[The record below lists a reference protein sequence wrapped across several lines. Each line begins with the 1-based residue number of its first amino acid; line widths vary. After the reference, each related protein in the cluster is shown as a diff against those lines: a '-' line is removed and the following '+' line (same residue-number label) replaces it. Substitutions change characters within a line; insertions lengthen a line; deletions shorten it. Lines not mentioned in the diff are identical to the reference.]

1 MVGSLLALI
10 IAAVVLCA
18 AAALRGGEYDEA
30 YTAFLANGTPRPD
43 WPTTPFR
50 AGDAISATHVG
61 TTAAAIA
68 GNLRSGDVH
77 PPLYFWAAWAWRE
90 AAGPS
95 LFATRLLS
103 VISALAALALV
114 GAIACTRAIPPM
126 PAMLLCLGSYGFTY
140 TGTIARGF
148 ALAQLLNL
156 LGAWAVLRTRHPA
169 AALAAGTAFGA
180 AAFANYLA
188 VFTAGAFLLWLLVTR
203 AWRRAAGLA
212 LGMVPF
218 LAGSAWFF
226 LAQRGSRQGQFP
238 PFEFLPSL
246 VRLAQYQ
253 AAALLGGLPLY
264 AGTARPF
271 LAALLAL
278 LCAALAMLILY
289 RVRRLP
295 PPLLLA
301 TVATPAGLLAL
312 GFVFNTTP
320 IELRYL
326 AFSAPFVALL
336 LAAVLTP
343 RLCALILAVQAAA
356 IAGMLIRPE
365 TMQPQAQAALD
376 AASLAGPD
384 GLVLLPRGNDGVG
397 VAGAFLLA
405 APAGMRAMIITTA
418 PDPATITAPR
428 AVLVLLSLDRD
439 SRATSA
445 ALDAAFAAS
454 PLWRPAGEA
463 ANLRVYDRTG
473 GTPWP
478 VSSTASN

>member
-1 MVGSLLALI
+1 MVGLSLTLL
-10 IAAVVLCA
+10 IAAIVLCA

-30 YTAFLANGTPRPD
+30 YTTFLANGTPRPD

-50 AGDAISATHVG
+50 AGDAISATHAG

-77 PPLYFWAAWAWRE
+77 PPLYFWVAWAWRE

-103 VISALAALALV
+103 VLSALAALALV
-114 GAIACTRAIPPM
+114 GAIACARAIPPI
-126 PAMLLCLGSYGFTY
+126 PAMLLCLGSYGFAY

-156 LGAWAVLRTRHPA
+156 IGAWAVLRTRHPA
-169 AALAAGTAFGA
+169 AALAAGIAFGA

-203 AWRRAAGLA
+203 AWRRAAALA

-218 LAGSAWFF
+218 LAGCAWFF

-278 LCAALAMLILY
+278 LCAALAIVVLY

-312 GFVFNTTP
+312 GLAFNTTP

-326 AFSAPFVALL
+326 AFSTPFVALL

-343 RLCALILAVQAAA
+343 RVRALVLAVQAAA